1 MKKRLRKKLRLGEFR
16 EYCFEISYQRTP
28 DLPLDELGD
37 ELGDDFIAMIEDHGL
52 QFGGGGPPDTW
63 HGVVELN
70 GRGTVTEE
78 HRQIV
83 AGWLEWHPRITTY
96 TIGELVDAWHGW

>member
-16 EYCFEISYQRTP
+16 EFCFEISFQAP
-28 DLPLDELGD
+28 PGMSIDEFDKLT
-37 ELGDDFIAMIEDHGL
+37 DDFIAMIEDNGL
-52 QFGGGGPPDTW
+52 QFGGGGPPGTC

-83 AGWLEWHPRITTY
+83 ALWLESHPGITTY